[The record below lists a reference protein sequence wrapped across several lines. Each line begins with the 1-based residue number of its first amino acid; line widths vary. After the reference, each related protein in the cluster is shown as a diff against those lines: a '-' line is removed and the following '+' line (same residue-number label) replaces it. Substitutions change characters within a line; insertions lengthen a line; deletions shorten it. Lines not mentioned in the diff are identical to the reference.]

1 LRAILSDDDITIESL
16 TPITPT
22 LEDVFIELVSGTGK

>member
-1 LRAILSDDDITIESL
+1 LTASL

-22 LEDVFIELVSGTGK
+22 LTPSVTPFPTATNTP